1 MFTSVFCSRK
11 KSTTTY
17 NSNADEMYECLV
29 CLPVKLVDVGSQ
41 RLKLWNASPR
51 PGKNV
56 AVQLLADGL
65 HVEADLLQF
74 FVRENLA
81 TVEDVGR
88 LHHRLVN
95 ALVVEI
101 LEGNV
106 LLYVRERQRRQV

>member
-1 MFTSVFCSRK
+1 MLSVHVRNLLPTIVMLMRCMCMFT
-11 KSTTTY
+11 
-17 NSNADEMYECLV
+17 CLV
-29 CLPVKLVDVGSQ
+29 GRCRFP

-56 AVQLLADGL
+56 AIQLLADGL

-101 LEGNV
+101 LKGNV
-106 LLYVRERQRRQV
+106 LLYVREGQRRQG